1 MANAATQH
9 QFPARVWQQAQST
22 TADMVSLA
30 MAARPLNEPDPWNGY
45 RQAKHLTVAALK
57 VLGAAGK

>member
-9 QFPARVWQQAQST
+9 QFPARVWRGHH

-57 VLGAAGK
+57 VLGVAGK